1 MANTFSCL
9 SVHCVFSTKA
19 RGPMLNPDIRER
31 LWPYMGGIAK
41 QNGLHA
47 KCIGGVADHVHL
59 LLSLPT
65 TIGVAKAIQL
75 IKSGSSAWIHQT
87 FGELRTFSWQQGY
100 GAFSVSI
107 SQVPQTVHYIEHQ
120 LEDHRTRTF
129 QEEYLAF
136 LKTHGINFDAK
147 YLWD

>member
-1 MANTFSCL
+1 MHRRSRRSC
-9 SVHCVFSTKA
+9 SSSA
-19 RGPMLNPDIRER
+19 
-31 LWPYMGGIAK
+31 
-41 QNGLHA
+41 
-47 KCIGGVADHVHL
+47 VAAHQDR
-59 LLSLPT
+59 
-65 TIGVAKAIQL
+65 VAKAIQL

-100 GAFSVSI
+100 GAFSLSI